1 MTQNFYYFCCVN
13 SKRERES
20 ALPVVRTE
28 VVWPGNHI
36 DHK

>member
-1 MTQNFYYFCCVN
+1 MTQNFYYFCYVN
-13 SKRERES
+13 SKRES
-20 ALPVVRTE
+20 ALPVVMTE